1 MNIQNVAQLLGSA
14 GQIVKH
20 QKEIAALRGENFNIF
35 SILGMESKENATHSA
50 FLGELLNPKGSHLK
64 GACFL
69 DLFLK
74 VVGHSPEF
82 KSDSAQLIL
91 EHYIGPRDDAA
102 KTGGRIDIF
111 LRDPL
116 GNSISIE
123 NKIYAVDQY
132 AQVERYYKY
141 NQARNKVYYLT
152 LFGVDPSEDS
162 KGKLISS
169 EHFIPISYSTHI
181 LDWLQLCLQASVESP
196 LLRESIKQ
204 YILLIKKLTGNMQ
217 NQANDE
223 MTRLIL
229 SNFENA
235 HYVSANMKDAHLQFN
250 ETIRQEVIQLLTEK
264 YKESELTVIP
274 GADSKNKYSQIFI
287 RFKAFPNTSLHFGIE
302 TFSVDSLIGGKL
314 YVGICNFDRGDKDF
328 AQLEGNRST
337 NGGYWISPRDFSEL
351 EGYAVNLGQAKVI
364 QHLYNDQ
371 AFKSRF
377 IAHIVEETA
386 EYIKE
391 KGGGLLAYL
400 KEAAAH

>member
-50 FLGELLNPKGSHLK
+50 FLGELLNPKGTHLK

-111 LRDPL
+111 MRDRL
-116 GNSISIE
+116 GYSISIE
-123 NKIYAVDQY
+123 NKIYAIDQY

-152 LFGVDPSEDS
+152 LFGTDPSEES
-162 KGKLISS
+162 KGKLTSS

-181 LDWLQLCLQASVESP
+181 LDWLQLCLQASAESP

-204 YILLIKKLTGNMQ
+204 YIQLIKKLTGNMQ

-235 HYVSANMKDAHLQFN
+235 HFVSSNMQAARQQFN
-250 ETIRQEVIQLLTEK
+250 ETIRQEVIRLLTEK
-264 YKESELTVIP
+264 YQGSELTVVP

-287 RFKAFPNTSLHFGIE
+287 RYKAFSDTSLQFGIE
-302 TFSVDSLIGGKL
+302 TFSGDSPLGGKL
-314 YVGICNFDRGDKDF
+314 FVGICNFNRGDKDF
-328 AQLEGNRST
+328 AQLQGNQSAH
-337 NGGYWISPRDFSEL
+337 GGYWVSPRDFSEL
-351 EGYAVNLGQAKVI
+351 EKYAINLGQAQLI

-391 KGGGLLAYL
+391 KGDGLLAYL
-400 KEAAAH
+400 KGQVTH